1 MSMVIRPATSG
12 DGPAIHAMVRAL
24 AQSHGEE
31 EHFTA
36 TPESFEA
43 ALADPH
49 PVVGAF
55 LALIDGEPAGCAI
68 WHRSFSTFRGCETLY
83 LEDLSVLP
91 AFRRRGV
98 ARALLKEVSRLAVE
112 RGYPSV
118 YWLMMAWNDGA
129 RRLYDEVGAEIEEGT
144 CVCRLYGAALESL
157 AR

>member
-1 MSMVIRPATSG
+1 M
-12 DGPAIHAMVRAL
+12 
-24 AQSHGEE
+24 
-31 EHFTA
+31 
-36 TPESFEA
+36 
-43 ALADPH
+43 
-49 PVVGAF
+49 
-55 LALIDGEPAGCAI
+55 
-68 WHRSFSTFRGCETLY
+68 Y

-144 CVCRLYGAALESL
+144 CVCRLYGAALERL
-157 AR
+157 AFDS